1 MGKRALE
8 RSSTLTRSRRI
19 QLSRNRCIVKDVICT
34 QKRSTCATTQVT
46 TRCHPVPT
54 YWRRLARSEFLPN
67 ILFHFGPHPKSLP
80 FLHHLRQKRQ
90 SYSTAMP
97 LSKSEKTYIQTSLQ
111 SPNPSRADGRPLYD
125 YRSIAIETGVAPLA
139 NGSVRVN
146 IGKNSSSGGGTEVLG
161 AVKLEV
167 ENVGGTTDGRIT
179 CSVSWCVAYPY
190 ISRV

>member
-1 MGKRALE
+1 
-8 RSSTLTRSRRI
+8 
-19 QLSRNRCIVKDVICT
+19 
-34 QKRSTCATTQVT
+34 
-46 TRCHPVPT
+46 
-54 YWRRLARSEFLPN
+54 
-67 ILFHFGPHPKSLP
+67 
-80 FLHHLRQKRQ
+80 
-90 SYSTAMP
+90 MP

-111 SPNPSRADGRPLYD
+111 SPSPSRADGRPLYD

-167 ENVGGTTDGRIT
+167 ENVSGKTDGRIV

-190 ISRV
+190 ISWF